1 MVLLLRRLG
10 APEIELGARSAV
22 LATLTAALVV
32 ACLSYGL
39 WQGWWI
45 GALWFATAFGATLLP
60 PKSA

>member
-1 MVLLLRRLG
+1 MRAL
-10 APEIELGARSAV
+10 IC
-22 LATLTAALVV
+22 AALVV